1 MTAGLPLASTQATG
15 LPEEAIAAIR
25 QVLASHPEVEAA
37 ILYGSRALGRHRPTS
52 DIDLTLIG
60 PAISAAALL
69 PEIEVA
75 AATASCS
82 PWSTAQAKP
91 RLRFRSSGSC
101 SRPAGISP
109 ASPPAGPASCF
120 WPIAT
125 TSPIRPSPAS
135 PASKTMPWSASN
147 PMPCARRAGCPPTPR
162 VSHHLP
168 DLHERALGGGPT
180 LSSPLAVVKAAL
192 IFP

>member
-15 LPEEAIAAIR
+15 LPETAIAAIR

-37 ILYGSRALGRHRPTS
+37 ILYGSRALGRHRPAS

-109 ASPPAGPASCF
+109 ASPSAGPASCF
-120 WPIAT
+120 WSIAT

-135 PASKTMPWSASN
+135 PASPPSKTMPWSASN
-147 PMPCARRAGCPPTPR
+147 PMPCARRAGCPPTPACFSR
-162 VSHHLP
+162 
-168 DLHERALGGGPT
+168 
-180 LSSPLAVVKAAL
+180 SSRPS
-192 IFP
+192 